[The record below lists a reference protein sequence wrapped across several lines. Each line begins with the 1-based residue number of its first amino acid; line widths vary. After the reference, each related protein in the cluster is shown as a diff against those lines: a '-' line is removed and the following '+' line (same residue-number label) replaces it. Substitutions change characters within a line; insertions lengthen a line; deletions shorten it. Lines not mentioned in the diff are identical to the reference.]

1 MPLRERKETQE
12 MLWPAWSLR
21 LKPLVKT
28 TPALAR
34 LQDNNKKLDQES
46 VLAANL
52 CVQSAL
58 AAILWVQLVNY
69 SQTAPLK
76 TKGLL
81 TPLGQLMGPTAAKLW
96 V

>member
-34 LQDNNKKLDQES
+34 LQDKLDQES

-58 AAILWVQLVNY
+58 AAI
-69 SQTAPLK
+69 
-76 TKGLL
+76 
-81 TPLGQLMGPTAAKLW
+81 
-96 V
+96 